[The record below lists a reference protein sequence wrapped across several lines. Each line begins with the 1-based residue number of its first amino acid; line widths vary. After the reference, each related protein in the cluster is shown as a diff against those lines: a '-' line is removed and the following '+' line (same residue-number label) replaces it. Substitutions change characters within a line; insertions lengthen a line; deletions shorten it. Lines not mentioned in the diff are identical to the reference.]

1 MSADLPSG
9 DNPAAPPPLPP
20 LSRGAILFARITCVV
35 GLVSWLLFFSA
46 GLVADSISYRYILA
60 PRAVE
65 HEVGEANKESLQK
78 IASAQPATGRSLLV
92 AFIGST
98 LIYAPTNL
106 AILSILAGLIGGC
119 SSNLAYDSMHRSL
132 SNTDPRRLMF
142 MRESPAAGM
151 IRGFVVYLALIAGL
165 FFAVEEPFKN
175 VMPAQFTRLAGTV
188 SLIAF
193 AIGYDPSRLER
204 ILQLVPQIGKQDA
217 STPAP
222 RG

>member
-1 MSADLPSG
+1 
-9 DNPAAPPPLPP
+9 
-20 LSRGAILFARITCVV
+20 VV
-35 GLVSWLLFFSA
+35 SFL
-46 GLVADSISYRYILA
+46 
-60 PRAVE
+60 
-65 HEVGEANKESLQK
+65 
-78 IASAQPATGRSLLV
+78 
-92 AFIGST
+92 GST
-98 LIYAPTNL
+98 MIYAPTNL
-106 AILSILAGLIGGC
+106 AILAILSGLIGGC

-132 SNTDPRRLMF
+132 PNVDPRRLMF

-175 VMPAQFTRLAGTV
+175 VMPAQFTRLAGSV

-222 RG
+222 RS